1 MKTKA
6 AKRAIRKIAK
16 REGITECEVRKEMEK
31 AIMIG
36 FMNTGTR
43 QKWNEITQS
52 GGIYNKSI
60 RNDGK
65 IKTITSDGNEFYLFG
80 LYSNKSAMVQSK
92 VLQIR
97 MSTSTSSRVIV
108 LFKYPFN

>member
-1 MKTKA
+1 MIGREDIIMKTKA

-43 QKWNEITQS
+43 QKWNDMFGARKLPSPEEFITKVS
-52 GGIYNKSI
+52 GMMAK
-60 RNDGK
+60 
-65 IKTITSDGNEFYLFG
+65 
-80 LYSNKSAMVQSK
+80 
-92 VLQIR
+92 
-97 MSTSTSSRVIV
+97 
-108 LFKYPFN
+108 